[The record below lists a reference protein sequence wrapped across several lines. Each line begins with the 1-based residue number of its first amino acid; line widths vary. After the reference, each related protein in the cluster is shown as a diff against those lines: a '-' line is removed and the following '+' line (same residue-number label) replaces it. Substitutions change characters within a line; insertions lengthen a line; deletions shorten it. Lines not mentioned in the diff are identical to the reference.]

1 MFIKKTFFG
10 GIMKILGLIT
20 EYNPFHNG
28 HLYHLNMSKKIT
40 GATHTIAIMSG
51 NFVQRGEPAIIHKW
65 ERAKMAVKSGV
76 DLVIELPAL
85 YACSTAEIFAYGAI
99 SLLDSL
105 KTVNCVSFGSEAGD
119 LNLLSK
125 IADILVDPP
134 SQFSIILKNY
144 INSGFAFPIARS
156 KAIIKYLEKIEHYKI
171 DKLILINNTIKN
183 PNNIL
188 GIEYLK
194 AIKQLDSSIVP
205 ITMAENPPLTATKN
219 PYGHCCKCNR
229 YKNHILSNKPLSN
242 IDHVIPNFTFDILLS
257 NIDAGFA
264 PISNKNFEKSI
275 LTILRRSNLDDIKNV
290 FDVAEGLENKIFRC
304 SIKVNT
310 LPELYDCIKSK
321 RYTLTRLQR
330 ILTHVLLN
338 IDKTISFIVIKTAV
352 PGMPVYWLLTQRAGG
367 ILRVLKNSSS
377 IPIIS
382 NLKHYRPQNE
392 AARKMLDIDIRA
404 TNIYSLAFKN
414 KIPVKAPLDYTT
426 SPYYENI

>member
-1 MFIKKTFFG
+1 
-10 GIMKILGLIT
+10 MKILGLIT

-28 HLYHLNMSKKIT
+28 HLYHLNMSKNIT

-51 NFVQRGEPAIIHKW
+51 NFVQRGEPAIAHKW

-76 DLVIELPAL
+76 DLVIELPTL
-85 YACSTAEIFAYGAI
+85 YACSTAEFFAHGAI
-99 SLLDSL
+99 SLLNSL
-105 KTVNCVSFGSEAGD
+105 KAVNCVSFGSEAGD

-134 SQFSIILKNY
+134 AQLLVILKNY
-144 INSGFAFPIARS
+144 VNLGFTFPIARS
-156 KAIIKYLEKIEHYKI
+156 KAIIKYLEKAKHYKT
-171 DKLILINNTIKN
+171 DKLILIDDTIKN

-194 AIKQLDSSIVP
+194 AIKRLDSPIIP
-205 ITMAENPPLTATKN
+205 ITISRKSAHYSDPKILTDPIASATAIRSHIFN
-219 PYGHCCKCNR
+219 NR
-229 YKNHILSNKPLSN
+229 PLSD
-242 IDHVIPNFTFDILLS
+242 IDHVIPNSTFDILSS

-264 PISNKNFEKSI
+264 PISNMNFEKPI
-275 LTILRRSNLDDIKNV
+275 LTILRRGYSDDIKNV
-290 FDVAEGLENKIFRC
+290 FDVSEGLENKIFRC

-310 LPELYDCIKSK
+310 LPELFDCIKSK

-338 IDKTISFIVIKTAV
+338 IDKNDIFYSNKK
-352 PGMPVYWLLTQRAGG
+352 GG
-367 ILRVLKNSSS
+367 PRYARILAFNTKGREILRTLKNSSS

-382 NLKHYRPQNE
+382 NLKHYRPQDE

-426 SPYYENI
+426 NPHYENI

>member
-1 MFIKKTFFG
+1 
-10 GIMKILGLIT
+10 MKILGLIT

-28 HLYHLNMSKKIT
+28 HLYHLNISKKIT

-51 NFVQRGEPAIIHKW
+51 NFVQRGEPAIVHKW

-105 KTVNCVSFGSEAGD
+105 KAVNCVSFGSEAGD

-205 ITMAENPPLTATKN
+205 ITIGRKSA
-219 PYGHCCKCNR
+219 PYGNKKIPTDTVASATAIR
-229 YKNHILSNKPLSN
+229 NHILSNKPLSN

-264 PISNKNFEKSI
+264 PISNRNFEKSI

-290 FDVAEGLENKIFRC
+290 FDVVEGLENKILRC
-304 SIKVNT
+304 SVKANT
-310 LPELYDCIKSK
+310 LPELYNCIKSK

-338 IDKTISFIVIKTAV
+338 IDKSDIFYCNKN
-352 PGMPVYWLLTQRAGG
+352 GG
-367 ILRVLKNSSS
+367 PRYARILAFNTKGREILRALKNSSS

-382 NLKHYRPQNE
+382 NLKYYRPQNE

-414 KIPVKAPLDYTT
+414 KMPIKAPLDYTM
-426 SPYYENI
+426 SPHYENI

>member
-1 MFIKKTFFG
+1 
-10 GIMKILGLIT
+10 MKILGLIT

-28 HLYHLNMSKKIT
+28 HLYHLNMSKNIT

-51 NFVQRGEPAIIHKW
+51 NFVQRGEPAIAHKW

-76 DLVIELPAL
+76 DLVIELPTL
-85 YACSTAEIFAYGAI
+85 YACSTAEIFAHGAI
-99 SLLDSL
+99 SLLNNL
-105 KTVNCVSFGSEAGD
+105 KAVNCVSFGSEAGD

-134 SQFSIILKNY
+134 SQFSMILKDY
-144 INSGFAFPIARS
+144 VNSGFTFPIARS
-156 KAIIKYLEKIEHYKI
+156 KAIIKYLEKTEHYKT
-171 DKLILINNTIKN
+171 DKLILIDDTIKN

-194 AIKQLDSSIVP
+194 AIKRLDSPIIP
-205 ITMAENPPLTATKN
+205 ITISRKPAYYSNKKILTDSVASATAI
-219 PYGHCCKCNR
+219 R
-229 YKNHILSNKPLSN
+229 NHILNNRPLSD
-242 IDHVIPNFTFDILLS
+242 IDHVIPNSTFDILSS

-264 PISNKNFEKSI
+264 PISNMNFEKPI
-275 LTILRRSNLDDIKNV
+275 LTILRRGCTDDLKNV
-290 FDVAEGLENKIFRC
+290 FDVSEGLENKIFRC

-310 LPELYDCIKSK
+310 LPELFDCIKSK

-338 IDKTISFIVIKTAV
+338 IDKNDIFYSNKK
-352 PGMPVYWLLTQRAGG
+352 GG
-367 ILRVLKNSSS
+367 PRYARILAFNTKGREILRTLKNSSS

-382 NLKHYRPQNE
+382 NLKHYRPQDE

-414 KIPVKAPLDYTT
+414 KIPVKTPLDYTT
-426 SPYYENI
+426 SPHYENI